1 MKSLFI
7 LLRTSRKTG
16 TRLILL
22 FSLKILTM
30 CRTIQTIL
38 PNVSFT
44 EINYL
49 MTYIPIMK
57 REILHFLNL
66 LVNIRIMQVRL
77 KIF

>member
-1 MKSLFI
+1 MKSLLI
-7 LLRTSRKTG
+7 LLSRKTG